1 MTSLADCQHDN
12 RDPPCHTPGFHT
24 GVGLEQGVKSVLSLL
39 MAQFGIPNLLLLDT
53 CILSAFFVCVNAVD

>member
-1 MTSLADCQHDN
+1 MTRLADCQHDN